1 MDFFARQEEARQRSR
16 RLVILFALA
25 VAGVVASIYFAVRL
39 LLVPSLGTAGAGLF
53 HPPLFT
59 VTATITLLVIGAG
72 SLSKSA
78 ELARG
83 GAVIA
88 RSLGGRPVQPNSSE
102 PRERRLLN
110 VVEEMALAAGIPVP
124 GVYLLE
130 DEPGINAFAAGLTP
144 DDAVV
149 AVTRGAL
156 DELSRDE
163 LQGVIGHEFSHILN
177 GDMRLNVRL
186 TAVLFGILVIGL
198 MGRGLLEVM
207 LRSGAVRTR
216 GKGKSGGPGVFII
229 VGIAMLV
236 IGYVGYFFGRLIQ
249 AAISRQREYLAD
261 AAAVQFT
268 RNPLGVSGA
277 LKKIGG
283 YSLGSRLDSAAA
295 AQIGHFFF
303 AQSFRAGF
311 TQLWATHPPLEER
324 IRTIDP
330 SWDGRFFE
338 PETVVD
344 VARESHQA
352 LQPPVLR
359 KPAGARHAAERA
371 FSMMPALQAEIG
383 RASCRER
390 VYDDV

>member
-130 DEPGINAFAAGLTP
+130 DEPG
-144 DDAVV
+144 
-149 AVTRGAL
+149 
-156 DELSRDE
+156 
-163 LQGVIGHEFSHILN
+163 
-177 GDMRLNVRL
+177 
-186 TAVLFGILVIGL
+186 
-198 MGRGLLEVM
+198 
-207 LRSGAVRTR
+207 
-216 GKGKSGGPGVFII
+216 
-229 VGIAMLV
+229 
-236 IGYVGYFFGRLIQ
+236 
-249 AAISRQREYLAD
+249 
-261 AAAVQFT
+261 
-268 RNPLGVSGA
+268 
-277 LKKIGG
+277 
-283 YSLGSRLDSAAA
+283 
-295 AQIGHFFF
+295 
-303 AQSFRAGF
+303 
-311 TQLWATHPPLEER
+311 
-324 IRTIDP
+324 
-330 SWDGRFFE
+330 
-338 PETVVD
+338 
-344 VARESHQA
+344 
-352 LQPPVLR
+352 
-359 KPAGARHAAERA
+359 
-371 FSMMPALQAEIG
+371 
-383 RASCRER
+383 
-390 VYDDV
+390 